1 MTQKKDDKN
10 QNIEDIEEILEEDLL
25 DAEETENIIGEE
37 LQDVS
42 NIEKELQVLKESLA
56 RSQADYQN
64 LVRRVDRDRNE
75 MWEFLT
81 ANIVSKFLPTIDNLE
96 RIINSTPEDMQWNS
110 LFEWVKSIH
119 SWLIRNLDS
128 MWIKAFESIGQAV
141 DANLH
146 DVMSQMPWEEWIII
160 QEFEKWYKLGDKVI
174 RHAKVI
180 VGSGN

>member
-10 QNIEDIEEILEEDLL
+10 TEADNLEQILEEDLEKL
-25 DAEETENIIGEE
+25 EETEQILEE
-37 LQDVS
+37 DLKNVS
-42 NIEKELQVLKESLA
+42 NIEQELSILKESLA

-64 LVRRVDRDRNE
+64 LVRRVDRDRAE

-81 ANIVSKFLPTIDNLE
+81 SSIVSKFLPAIDNLE
-96 RIINSTPEDMQWNS
+96 RIISSTPEDMQWNP

-119 SWLIRNLDS
+119 AWLIKNLDL
-128 MWIKAFESIGQAV
+128 MWVKAFESIGQEV

-146 DVMSQMPWEEWIII
+146 YVMSQMPGEEWIII
-160 QEFEKWYKLGDKVI
+160 QEFEKWYKLGDKVV

>member
-1 MTQKKDDKN
+1 MAQKKDDKN
-10 QNIEDIEEILEEDLL
+10 QDIEEILEEDLA
-25 DAEETENIIGEE
+25 DAEEAEKNLEKEIKNVT
-37 LQDVS
+37 
-42 NIEKELQVLKESLA
+42 NIEQEILILKESLA
-56 RSQADYQN
+56 RSQADYHN
-64 LVRRVDRDRNE
+64 LIRRVDRDRNE

-81 ANIVSKFLPTIDNLE
+81 SNIVTKFLPSIDNLE
-96 RIINSTPEDMQWNS
+96 RIINSTPEDLQGNS

-119 SWLIRNLDS
+119 SWLVKTLES
-128 MWIKAFESIGQAV
+128 MGVKTFESIGQQV